1 MIDEEFRMTCYVVA
15 LSFIGFIGSL
25 FVMALA
31 QESVRHLTTF
41 ASLMFSLS
49 APSFVAT
56 VWIPRKL
63 KKDETLRMM
72 ERAHGP
78 LVLKEGLFK
87 DRGFNPDGTETTS
100 LMEEIRNVFL
110 DEQKMKVLA
119 RWMIRDSTLESFL
132 AFVEMVQFKE
142 SIITIIKEQ
151 NEHFVEG
158 NQDRQR
164 YKLHEHCPKSSIVF
178 IRGLDMKDFV
188 VEMEEILEDHE
199 NDEMAPNPTPNEV
212 AKGNINPM
220 VNNKDK
226 EQDEE
231 RGIELMD
238 SDMYRLKKCAHLLFD
253 KYIDMNS
260 ALEINIG
267 HEERGRHYQLEGE
280 SYASLKPLDWV
291 ALYDQVLPE
300 LWEYIMQSYGRMI
313 SNFFSEEQEES
324 EEKGR

>member
-1 MIDEEFRMTCYVVA
+1 MIDEEFKMTCYVVA

-25 FVMALA
+25 FVMAFVH
-31 QESVRHLTTF
+31 ESVRHVAIF
-41 ASLMFSLS
+41 PSWMFSFS

-63 KKDETLRMM
+63 KRDKTLRMM

-119 RWMIRDSTLESFL
+119 RWMIRDSTLERFL

-164 YKLHEHCPKSSIVF
+164 YTFYEHCPKSSIVF
-178 IRGLDMKDFV
+178 NGGDTTSKVV
-188 VEMEEILEDHE
+188 VEME
-199 NDEMAPNPTPNEV
+199 
-212 AKGNINPM
+212 
-220 VNNKDK
+220 
-226 EQDEE
+226 
-231 RGIELMD
+231 
-238 SDMYRLKKCAHLLFD
+238 
-253 KYIDMNS
+253 
-260 ALEINIG
+260 
-267 HEERGRHYQLEGE
+267 
-280 SYASLKPLDWV
+280 
-291 ALYDQVLPE
+291 
-300 LWEYIMQSYGRMI
+300 
-313 SNFFSEEQEES
+313 
-324 EEKGR
+324 